1 MLDKRILEQ
10 LFRRNYSEMIHLA
23 RVLLGDDGEAEDV
36 VQDIFLRIAD
46 SDILRPEGLSVAR
59 IPPKNDSYLLIAV
72 RNACLNRIR
81 QMQLHEQVKN
91 LLPIEDETDL
101 QPIDRQLEQLEDIS
115 VFVDEQLEEPH
126 RSIFHL
132 RFDEDLTIAEI
143 ARRLGLNPNTAYKY
157 LAQSIQRI
165 SNHYKHYKVIAME
178 TTRENIRQLLEMLD
192 NPEAYTEQEIQDIIN
207 RDEDTRET
215 YRMMVEGKRSSRLRQ
230 ADKPVDIDAAWQ
242 KFNQKNQPKQH
253 GFGWMKIAASF
264 VGVLLVSGIAFAAIQ
279 IVRYAQQHT
288 PKTEEVINTPKPA
301 NVTPTDTL
309 TTDTIATPQPII
321 YDNIPLEKMLPE
333 IAAHYDAKVTF
344 VNDKTRQL
352 RFRFVWNPQKG
363 IDQVVSDL
371 NQFEHLTVTLK
382 DNQITLE

>member
-1 MLDKRILEQ
+1 
-10 LFRRNYSEMIHLA
+10 
-23 RVLLGDDGEAEDV
+23 
-36 VQDIFLRIAD
+36 
-46 SDILRPEGLSVAR
+46 
-59 IPPKNDSYLLIAV
+59 
-72 RNACLNRIR
+72 
-81 QMQLHEQVKN
+81 
-91 LLPIEDETDL
+91 
-101 QPIDRQLEQLEDIS
+101 
-115 VFVDEQLEEPH
+115 
-126 RSIFHL
+126 
-132 RFDEDLTIAEI
+132 
-143 ARRLGLNPNTAYKY
+143 
-157 LAQSIQRI
+157 
-165 SNHYKHYKVIAME
+165 ME
-178 TTRENIRQLLEMLD
+178 TTSENIRQLLEMLD

-215 YRMMVEGKRSSRLRQ
+215 YRMMVEVKRSSRLRQ

-253 GFGWMKIAASF
+253 SFGWIKIAASF

-333 IAAHYDAKVTF
+333 IAAHYDANVTF
-344 VNDKTRQL
+344 VNDEARQL

-371 NQFEHLTVTLK
+371 NQFERLTVKLK
-382 DNQITLE
+382 DNEITVE